1 MAKRELST
9 YWSIAIIALM
19 VICTVCTGCNR
30 RYVHNPPVLYTEIFD
45 TILKQ
50 AIIDYMV
57 ENQENV
63 HDSLMLLTISKFSDT
78 TIYTLSYA
86 LNFMDFLEPSVQFF
100 AQVNNIYVGVKD
112 LACHNMGMSIDGIA
126 YTLKDKNPWIR
137 RSYRIYRRSL
147 GRTDVPPY
155 HGLSPYIGRFP
166 EWKLTYVNGKFVSK
180 ETFTGEIIL

>member
-19 VICTVCTGCNR
+19 VICNVCTGCNR
-30 RYVHNPPVLYTEIFD
+30 RYVQNPPVLYTEIFD

-50 AIIDYMV
+50 AILDYMA
-57 ENQENV
+57 ENQEDIRDN
-63 HDSLMLLTISKFSDT
+63 LMLLTISETTDT
-78 TIYTLSYA
+78 TIYTLCLA
-86 LNFMDFLEPSVQFF
+86 LNFRDFLEPSVQFF

-155 HGLSPYIGRFP
+155 HGLSTFIGHYP
-166 EWKLTYVNGKFVSK
+166 EWQLIYVNGKFVSK
-180 ETFTGEIIL
+180 KISNGAIIL